1 MAISYTKTNWQDSPS
16 TATPITAAQLNRME
30 KGIDDCKGQ
39 SNANEIA
46 IKANAQAIQTIES
59 GITLGSISVTDLLL
73 LAHPVGSVYITLG
86 STSPADLFGGTWERT
101 AKGKAIVG
109 VDEDD
114 EDFATAGLTLGEKKH
129 QTTIAEM
136 PEHYHKAEEDKA
148 HEQGAAYA
156 RSYGGVNTNAWGSET
171 GGYVYLK
178 YVNTSKVGGNQPHN
192 NIQPSMTFYI
202 WTRTA

>member
-1 MAISYTKTNWQDSPS
+1 MATSYTKTNWQDAPS

-30 KGIDDCKGQ
+30 KGIEDCSGQ
-39 SNANEIA
+39 GNANELAIA
-46 IKANAQAIQTIES
+46 ANAEAISTIQS
-59 GITLGSISVTDLLL
+59 GITLGSISITDLLL

-109 VDEDD
+109 VDEND

-129 QTTIAEM
+129 TLTTSEM
-136 PEHYHKAEEDKA
+136 PSHTHGL
-148 HEQGAAYA
+148 HMAYA
-156 RSYGGVNTNAWGSET
+156 STVAPAYIECVGFANSDTPQGTYANAVQSSGGS
-171 GGYVYLK
+171 
-178 YVNTSKVGGNQPHN
+178 QPHN